1 MTVVQERPAT
11 DARTLIS
18 PELRAALAA
27 NVRAKFQDMSE
38 EQAQRGIGQMLA
50 FLAAGAQSP
59 VPLSPSP
66 LVDDFWHAF
75 LLHTKAYQDFC
86 EQTLGRF
93 VHHQPGFLDKE
104 EHGGGKAL
112 RARTMDAIASSGF
125 VVDMDFWPELDIAD
139 CSQCHA
145 NCHNSPKHD
154 ATLLG

>member
-11 DARTLIS
+11 DARTLID
-18 PELRAALAA
+18 PELRATLAA
-27 NVRAKFQDMSE
+27 NMRAKFEDMTE
-38 EQAQRGIGQMLA
+38 EQAHRGIGQMLA
-50 FLAAGAQSP
+50 FLAAGAHSP
-59 VPLSPSP
+59 TPLSPSP

-86 EQTLGRF
+86 EQTLGKF

-112 RARTMDAIASSGF
+112 RARTVDAIASAGF

-145 NCHNSPKHD
+145 NCHNSPKHN
-154 ATLLG
+154 AARLV